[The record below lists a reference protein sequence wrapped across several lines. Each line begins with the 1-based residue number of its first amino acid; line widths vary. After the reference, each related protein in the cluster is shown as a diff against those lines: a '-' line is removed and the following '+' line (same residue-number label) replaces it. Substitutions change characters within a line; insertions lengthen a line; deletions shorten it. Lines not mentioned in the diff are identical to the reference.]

1 MSETCVNGFW
11 TRSRVD
17 GKVYLYEKFTGK
29 WWVLSGGR
37 MLRVKDLPHDV
48 AELEL
53 GLEGK

>member
-17 GKVYLYEKFTGK
+17 GKVYLYEKFTGR
-29 WWVLSGGR
+29 WWVLSGGH